1 MQRFGTPNDIE
12 VKRQEGLRKVSAT
25 TLRLRPPMANGD
37 EKLSRRVNHFVTS
50 PEKMVW
56 VLKLLLARVTTI
68 NRTADEV
75 KSDEESESTD
85 DDNENDGYDSSFIDD
100 SNTNKDV
107 DRRSNKDDYRP
118 SPQRTETLENSSI
131 SDAEML
137 DP

>member
-25 TLRLRPPMANGD
+25 TLRLRPPTANGD
-37 EKLSRRVNHFVTS
+37 EKLSRRVNRFVTS

-68 NRTADEV
+68 NGTADEV
-75 KSDEESESTD
+75 ESDEESESTD

-100 SNTNKDV
+100 SNADKDV
-107 DRRSNKDDYRP
+107 DRRSNEDDYRP
-118 SPQRTETLENSSI
+118 SPQRTETSENSSI

-137 DP
+137 DL

>member
-1 MQRFGTPNDIE
+1 
-12 VKRQEGLRKVSAT
+12 
-25 TLRLRPPMANGD
+25 
-37 EKLSRRVNHFVTS
+37 
-50 PEKMVW
+50 MVW

-85 DDNENDGYDSSFIDD
+85 DNNENDGYNSSFIDN

-107 DRRSNKDDYRP
+107 DRRSNEDDYWP
-118 SPQRTETLENSSI
+118 SPQRTETSENSSI

-137 DP
+137 DL